1 MDYYSLG
8 SSPVNESCSQVGD
21 KNYDMASVLECEAY
35 KNQLERLFENLLD
48 GSMYFDIKE
57 FPHDFGY
64 YKEVCI
70 NFQQD
75 SVEED
80 IAVSIMDNLPE
91 EWDIESL
98 EELGRYDG

>member
-8 SSPVNESCSQVGD
+8 STPCLEKCSQVGSS
-21 KNYDMASVLECEAY
+21 NYSSESILECNAY
-35 KNQLERLFENLLD
+35 KNQLERIFENLLD

-70 NFQQD
+70 NFMQD
-75 SVEED
+75 SIEED
-80 IAVSIMDNLPE
+80 IAVQIMDNLPE
-91 EWDIESL
+91 EWDAESM
-98 EELGRYDG
+98 EELGRYNG